1 LIQAFH
7 HLARITFHLQNRHF
21 TWSNERLDPTI
32 SKLDYVFFAMPSAT
46 HLSQTHPQPSFIIP
60 LRPFSFDF
68 GHRRSKSFKHL
79 HMALEII
86 LRSDVAQESR
96 VISLKEAELRKPL
109 KRRVISLAV
118 LERAIKHQCA
128 HIKFVKE
135 GDTTTKLFLSNR
147 TQEEGRTLFI
157 GFPMAMVGS
166 PTM

>member
-1 LIQAFH
+1 MIFHKLNTLGVRLRNWFNSFSSQA
-7 HLARITFHLQNRHF
+7 
-21 TWSNERLDPTI
+21 
-32 SKLDYVFFAMPSAT
+32 KL
-46 HLSQTHPQPSFIIP
+46 
-60 LRPFSFDF
+60 
-68 GHRRSKSFKHL
+68 HL

-96 VISLKEAELRKPL
+96 VISLKEVELRKPL

-118 LERAIKHQCA
+118 LERAIKRQCA